1 MLKTH
6 LELIK
11 IKAPLPFPVG
21 DLDKQSTRLL
31 IEIIFFG
38 ILYMLYNGDLNSQ
51 LVWYS
56 DHGDLFSRQMVHY
69 LDTQYHGSVYSDHHL
84 LLDPF
89 LCIFPLFLV
98 PSVPSLQF
106 MTEKDVKW

>member
-69 LDTQYHGSVYSDHHL
+69 SDTQYHGSVYSDHHL

-98 PSVPSLQF
+98 PFIPSLQF